1 MTASL
6 TNLIVD
12 SIMNDMIASCEQIPT
27 YESNV
32 YETVNAG
39 SLESTGQL
47 HHNKYGIW
55 SRRHSSVSLL
65 HGGLILS
72 CLPDIKSMPRTLN
85 YFNHPTNEYRN
96 AGKI

>member
-1 MTASL
+1 MLAEKLVGRFIERLEISASL

-39 SLESTGQL
+39 SLES
-47 HHNKYGIW
+47 
-55 SRRHSSVSLL
+55 V
-65 HGGLILS
+65 
-72 CLPDIKSMPRTLN
+72 RTA
-85 YFNHPTNEYRN
+85 PS
-96 AGKI
+96 